1 MSRLLS
7 ERGRFLVADVTGQDG
22 VKLRRQ
28 LLING
33 DGYVEHVESG
43 VRHVSVMAEN
53 KDGVCVWRG
62 DRDVLATLLV
72 HHSGK
77 A

>member
-1 MSRLLS
+1 MSRLLAD
-7 ERGRFLVADVTGQDG
+7 RGRFLVSDITGGDG

-33 DGYVEHVESG
+33 DGYIEHVESG
-43 VRHVSVMAEN
+43 IRHVSVMEEN
-53 KDGVCVWRG
+53 KDGVCVWQG

-72 HHSGK
+72 HR
-77 A
+77 